1 MAKTMAGVLAV
12 SIAALL
18 FAGCG
23 GRSTPTARAD
33 ESTTTT
39 TAKTVVTTFCGEKKQ
54 LLEGD
59 SRQAG
64 ADMALYLSNGTPIP
78 KRGHI
83 YYVWSDGSTTETAG
97 KCIQ

>member
-1 MAKTMAGVLAV
+1 MAKILAGVVAV

-18 FAGCG
+18 FAGCAG
-23 GRSTPTARAD
+23 GSNTAPVESST
-33 ESTTTT
+33 STTA
-39 TAKTVVTTFCGEKKQ
+39 AKTVVSTFCGEKKQ
-54 LLEGD
+54 TLDGD
-59 SRQAG
+59 S
-64 ADMALYLSNGTPIP
+64 ALSGSDSFANIYNGTPIP